1 MPGDGD
7 ERDVENGDSD
17 RDFESTGFVHR
28 HDLCLIALDGNTA
41 TQKRGKIRQGNKKQK
56 NKKLKTNQEKTNAHQ
71 TVKQKRQRCIN

>member
-1 MPGDGD
+1 MVMR
-7 ERDVENGDSD
+7 EMLKTVTLIVTLNRQ
-17 RDFESTGFVHR
+17 GFVHR